1 MNRKLQKQTDK
12 LTDNRRE
19 QIVVSHQFSGPIPPP
34 DTLEKY
40 NQIIPGA
47 AERILNMAENEAASR
62 QRNDEKLIN
71 NIVRSSFLG
80 IFFAFASVILL
91 SLLAY
96 YALMNDYPVVASGI
110 VVVIASVAGV
120 FIFFRNK
127 RPFRHT

>member
-34 DTLEKY
+34 DALEKY
-40 NQIIPGA
+40 DRIIPGA
-47 AERILNMAENEAASR
+47 AERILSMAENEAASR

-80 IFFAFASVILL
+80 IFLAFASVILL

-96 YALMNDYPVVASGI
+96 YALINDYPVVASGI

-127 RPFRHT
+127 RT